1 MPRIAVDM
9 DEVIADALSEYLARY
24 NTDFGANL
32 TKAELWGKRIADL
45 VAPEHWPR
53 LDSYFD
59 DETFFHNLAVIEGS
73 QDVLRELSSQHE
85 VFIVTAAM
93 EVPCSL
99 APKYV
104 WLQQHFPFI
113 PPDNYVFCGNKSI
126 IAADYLIDD
135 SVYQLERFQGQGIIF
150 TSPRNINETRFPRV
164 NSWEEVRE
172 MFLEQRMIA

>member
-1 MPRIAVDM
+1 MSRIAVDM

-24 NTDFGANL
+24 NADFGTSL
-32 TKAELWGKRIADL
+32 TKHDLKGKRMADL

-53 LDSYFD
+53 LDAYFD
-59 DETFFHNLAVIEGS
+59 DESFFQNLAVIEGS

-85 VFIVTAAM
+85 IFIVTAAM

-99 APKYV
+99 APKFV
-104 WLQQHFPFI
+104 WLQEHFPFI
-113 PPDNYVFCGNKSI
+113 PPDNYVFCGNKTI

-135 SVYQLERFQGQGIIF
+135 SVYQLDRFTGQGILF
-150 TSPRNINETRFPRV
+150 TSPRNINVTKYPRV

-172 MFLEQRMIA
+172 MFLKEQMIA